1 MINYIWGLF
10 LVVGVLYS
18 IIKKDPNLTNNLISS
33 GKNGLDIILG
43 LLPIMCLWLGI
54 MRLAEKS
61 GLLDKLS
68 QKLSKY
74 IRVIFPEV
82 PKGDPAVTYISSNII
97 MNILGLGNAAT
108 PFGIK
113 AIKELQRLNKNKDIA
128 SRSIITFLIINTS
141 SVTIVP
147 TTVISI
153 RLLNNSINASEIIPV
168 TIITSFISTIIALLL
183 DRIFYFLTRRTYD

>member
-61 GLLDKLS
+61 GLLDRLS

-74 IRVIFPEV
+74 IRVIFPEI
-82 PKGDPAVTYISSNII
+82 PKGDPAVAYISSNII

-147 TTVISI
+147 TTVISL

-183 DRIFYFLTRRTYD
+183 DRVFYLLTRRTYD

>member
-1 MINYIWGLF
+1 
-10 LVVGVLYS
+10 
-18 IIKKDPNLTNNLISS
+18 
-33 GKNGLDIILG
+33 
-43 LLPIMCLWLGI
+43 
-54 MRLAEKS
+54 
-61 GLLDKLS
+61 
-68 QKLSKY
+68 
-74 IRVIFPEV
+74 
-82 PKGDPAVTYISSNII
+82 

-147 TTVISI
+147 TTVISL

-183 DRIFYFLTRRTYD
+183 DRIFYLLTRRTYD

>member
-74 IRVIFPEV
+74 IRIIFPEV
-82 PKGDPAVTYISSNII
+82 PKGDPAVAYISSNII

-147 TTVISI
+147 TTVISL

-183 DRIFYFLTRRTYD
+183 DRIFYLLTRRTYD

>member
-61 GLLDKLS
+61 GLLDRLS

-82 PKGDPAVTYISSNII
+82 PKGDPAVAYISSNII

-147 TTVISI
+147 TTVISL

-168 TIITSFISTIIALLL
+168 TIITSFISTIIALLF
-183 DRIFYFLTRRTYD
+183 DRIFYLLTRRTYD